1 MKSKNEKNAVEKA
14 NELEKKMNDLNAIL
28 RNQEIEMLL
37 NIIEYKN
44 LYQKIKLRYD
54 INTGSIV
61 RPKSISIFND
71 LNTTT
76 GLEITQSIIYNNW
89 FYTYNDKDEIEDN
102 WKSPAYVKWIFS
114 YRSLPDKNKEGFKL
128 NGQFALEQN
137 ELVQPLQGLTEDS
150 VREALKKFEVSE
162 EFVQTVIERGAVA

>member
-71 LNTTT
+71 MNTST
-76 GLEITQSIIYNNW
+76 GLEITETIKYNNW
-89 FYTYNDKDEIEDN
+89 FYTYNETEN
-102 WKSPAYVKWIFS
+102 SMELHIF
-114 YRSLPDKNKEGFKL
+114 
-128 NGQFALEQN
+128 
-137 ELVQPLQGLTEDS
+137 
-150 VREALKKFEVSE
+150 
-162 EFVQTVIERGAVA
+162 

>member
-1 MKSKNEKNAVEKA
+1 
-14 NELEKKMNDLNAIL
+14 MNDLNAIL

-89 FYTYNDKDEIEDN
+89 FYTYNETQNSMELH
-102 WKSPAYVKWIFS
+102 IF
-114 YRSLPDKNKEGFKL
+114 
-128 NGQFALEQN
+128 
-137 ELVQPLQGLTEDS
+137 
-150 VREALKKFEVSE
+150 
-162 EFVQTVIERGAVA
+162 

>member
-1 MKSKNEKNAVEKA
+1 MKAKNEKNAVEKS
-14 NELEKKMNDLNAIL
+14 NELEKKWDDLNAIL

-54 INTGSIV
+54 INIGSIV

-76 GLEITQSIIYNNW
+76 GLEITQGIIYNNW
-89 FYTYNDKDEIEDN
+89 FYTYNETQNSMELH
-102 WKSPAYVKWIFS
+102 IF
-114 YRSLPDKNKEGFKL
+114 
-128 NGQFALEQN
+128 
-137 ELVQPLQGLTEDS
+137 
-150 VREALKKFEVSE
+150 
-162 EFVQTVIERGAVA
+162 

>member
-76 GLEITQSIIYNNW
+76 GLEITETIKYNNW
-89 FYTYNDKDEIEDN
+89 FYTYNETEN
-102 WKSPAYVKWIFS
+102 SMELHIF
-114 YRSLPDKNKEGFKL
+114 
-128 NGQFALEQN
+128 
-137 ELVQPLQGLTEDS
+137 
-150 VREALKKFEVSE
+150 
-162 EFVQTVIERGAVA
+162 

>member
-1 MKSKNEKNAVEKA
+1 MKAENKKNAVEKS
-14 NELEKKMNDLNAIL
+14 NELEKMNELNAVL

-37 NIIEYKN
+37 NIVEYKN

-76 GLEITQSIIYNNW
+76 GLEITETIKYNNW
-89 FYTYNDKDEIEDN
+89 FYTYNETQNSMELH
-102 WKSPAYVKWIFS
+102 IF
-114 YRSLPDKNKEGFKL
+114 KN
-128 NGQFALEQN
+128 
-137 ELVQPLQGLTEDS
+137 
-150 VREALKKFEVSE
+150 
-162 EFVQTVIERGAVA
+162 

>member
-1 MKSKNEKNAVEKA
+1 MKAKNEKNAVEKA

-44 LYQKIKLRYD
+44 LYQKIKLRYE

-76 GLEITQSIIYNNW
+76 GLEITETIKYNNW
-89 FYTYNDKDEIEDN
+89 FYTYNETQNSMELH
-102 WKSPAYVKWIFS
+102 IF
-114 YRSLPDKNKEGFKL
+114 
-128 NGQFALEQN
+128 
-137 ELVQPLQGLTEDS
+137 
-150 VREALKKFEVSE
+150 
-162 EFVQTVIERGAVA
+162 

>member
-1 MKSKNEKNAVEKA
+1 MKAENKKNAVEKT
-14 NELEKKMNDLNAIL
+14 NELEKKMTDLNAVL

-37 NIIEYKN
+37 NIVQYKN

-89 FYTYNDKDEIEDN
+89 FYTYNETQNSMELH
-102 WKSPAYVKWIFS
+102 IF
-114 YRSLPDKNKEGFKL
+114 
-128 NGQFALEQN
+128 
-137 ELVQPLQGLTEDS
+137 
-150 VREALKKFEVSE
+150 
-162 EFVQTVIERGAVA
+162 

>member
-76 GLEITQSIIYNNW
+76 GLEITETIKYNNW
-89 FYTYNDKDEIEDN
+89 FYTYNETQNSMELH
-102 WKSPAYVKWIFS
+102 IF
-114 YRSLPDKNKEGFKL
+114 
-128 NGQFALEQN
+128 
-137 ELVQPLQGLTEDS
+137 
-150 VREALKKFEVSE
+150 
-162 EFVQTVIERGAVA
+162 

>member
-1 MKSKNEKNAVEKA
+1 MKAENKKNAVEKS
-14 NELEKKMNDLNAIL
+14 NELEKKMNELNAVL

-37 NIIEYKN
+37 NIVEYKN

-76 GLEITQSIIYNNW
+76 GLEITETIKYNNW
-89 FYTYNDKDEIEDN
+89 FYTYNETQNSMELH
-102 WKSPAYVKWIFS
+102 IF
-114 YRSLPDKNKEGFKL
+114 
-128 NGQFALEQN
+128 
-137 ELVQPLQGLTEDS
+137 
-150 VREALKKFEVSE
+150 
-162 EFVQTVIERGAVA
+162 

>member
-1 MKSKNEKNAVEKA
+1 MKSENEKNAVEKS

-76 GLEITQSIIYNNW
+76 GLEITETIKYNNW
-89 FYTYNDKDEIEDN
+89 FYTYNET
-102 WKSPAYVKWIFS
+102 
-114 YRSLPDKNKEGFKL
+114 
-128 NGQFALEQN
+128 QN
-137 ELVQPLQGLTEDS
+137 
-150 VREALKKFEVSE
+150 
-162 EFVQTVIERGAVA
+162 

>member
-1 MKSKNEKNAVEKA
+1 MKSENEKNAVEKF
-14 NELEKKMNDLNAIL
+14 NELEKQMDNLLAVV

-37 NIIEYKN
+37 NIVQYKN
-44 LYQKIKLRYD
+44 LYNKIKLRYE

-89 FYTYNDKDEIEDN
+89 FYTYNETQNSMELH
-102 WKSPAYVKWIFS
+102 IF
-114 YRSLPDKNKEGFKL
+114 
-128 NGQFALEQN
+128 
-137 ELVQPLQGLTEDS
+137 
-150 VREALKKFEVSE
+150 
-162 EFVQTVIERGAVA
+162 

>member
-1 MKSKNEKNAVEKA
+1 MKSENKKNAVEKS
-14 NELEKKMNDLNAIL
+14 NELEKKMNDLNAVL

-61 RPKSISIFND
+61 RPKSISIYND

-76 GLEITQSIIYNNW
+76 GLEITETIKYNNW
-89 FYTYNDKDEIEDN
+89 FYTYNETQNSMELH
-102 WKSPAYVKWIFS
+102 IF
-114 YRSLPDKNKEGFKL
+114 
-128 NGQFALEQN
+128 
-137 ELVQPLQGLTEDS
+137 
-150 VREALKKFEVSE
+150 
-162 EFVQTVIERGAVA
+162 

>member
-1 MKSKNEKNAVEKA
+1 MKAENKKNAVEKA
-14 NELEKKMNDLNAIL
+14 NELEKKMNDLNAVL

-37 NIIEYKN
+37 NIVEYKN

-76 GLEITQSIIYNNW
+76 GLEITETIKYNNW
-89 FYTYNDKDEIEDN
+89 FYTYNETQNSMELH
-102 WKSPAYVKWIFS
+102 IF
-114 YRSLPDKNKEGFKL
+114 
-128 NGQFALEQN
+128 
-137 ELVQPLQGLTEDS
+137 
-150 VREALKKFEVSE
+150 
-162 EFVQTVIERGAVA
+162 